1 MEKVKYLIIGNGI
14 AGLSAA
20 KEIRNND
27 SEGSITIISKEAYN
41 TYYRVRLTEYL
52 SKDFTEEQLLVNKKS
67 WYEEKNIKVLLNKI
81 VEKIDVDNLKVRL
94 DDSKEIEFE
103 KLLIAT
109 GSSPFIPPV
118 AGKYKQGVLALRT
131 LKDLKYIKNYFDNCK
146 EITVI
151 GGGLLGLEAAWA
163 LKKLDKTVNIVEFA
177 PYLLSKQ
184 LDKELSNKLKEKLER
199 EGFKIYLSASAEE
212 ILGENKADG
221 ILLNNGKELKTNGIL
236 FSVGIRPNIDL
247 IRDTPLEFAKG
258 IIVNKNL
265 RTNIENIYAAGDVI
279 EIDGKVIGL
288 WTSANEQG
296 KVAGANMSG
305 KTMEY
310 TEAKLFTSL
319 LLGDIKIF
327 SVGDIKEFDDS
338 YEYKDESK
346 GIHHKLFIS
355 EGKLTGGILF
365 GDTKDMARLK
375 KAVTEKIDIES
386 YLEKNYLLIK

>member
-247 IRDTPLEFAKG
+247 IRDTPLKFVKG